1 MYGFNRHVWD
11 VDPGYYVTQRKLVLI
26 IETVFCFSAGLVKIS
41 ILLFYRRLSSRAIST
56 TFRWVTWITIGFI
69 AAYSVAFILVPIFG
83 CNPISAF
90 WDQVDVVKVVEGY
103 SYKCFNEGADVL
115 AAGII
120 SAVQDLA
127 TAILP
132 TFLYWKLQLPIRQKL
147 ALFGIFAIGYGVVA
161 VGAMRLYFSW
171 RIFFDTYDETW
182 IGWDNWLWS
191 MLELH
196 IGVMCANAPALKVF
210 FKHFLQIENLT
221 RRTKSRS
228 HQNGSKPNSQQ
239 NTISSKSSKIS
250 KTFEK
255 ITSWKHSRSHSKSGY
270 ISEPHTDVSVD
281 IYGGVRVQK
290 EILIM
295 HTPKLSRT
303 TKFTSRFTESRNM
316 PAQNST
322 VDADNDIDLDIDI
335 EMGSWEAYHPGSNGH
350 NDSDLDEEEEVQ
362 ALPPMPSQPLPL
374 ASAMSR
380 PGTPKPS
387 LMLFSLESK
396 TWTGRPRTRG
406 S

>member
-11 VDPGYYVTQRKLVLI
+11 VDPGYYVTQRKLVLV
-26 IETVFCFSAGLVKIS
+26 IETVFCLSAGLVKIS

-56 TFRWVTWITIGFI
+56 TFRWITWITIGFI
-69 AAYSVAFILVPIFG
+69 ATYSIVFILVPIFG

-90 WDQVDVVKVVEGY
+90 WDQVDVVKVLQEY
-103 SYKCFNEGADVL
+103 RYTCFNEGADVL
-115 AAGII
+115 AASII

-127 TAILP
+127 TAVLP

-161 VGAMRLYFSW
+161 VGTIRLYFSW
-171 RIFFDTYDETW
+171 RVFFDTYDETW

-196 IGVMCANAPALKVF
+196 IGAMCANAPALKVF
-210 FKHFLQIENLT
+210 FKHFLQIENIT

-239 NTISSKSSKIS
+239 NTTSSKSSKNS
-250 KTFEK
+250 TTFEK
-255 ITSWKHSRSHSKSGY
+255 LNFWKHSRRHSKNGY

-281 IYGGVRVQK
+281 IHGGVHVQK
-290 EILIM
+290 EIHIT
-295 HTPKLSRT
+295 HAPQPSRT
-303 TKFTSRFTESRNM
+303 QNSISRSTESCNALARNV
-316 PAQNST
+316 A
-322 VDADNDIDLDIDI
+322 VDADSDRDLDIDI
-335 EMGSWEAYHPGSNGH
+335 EMGSWETDPISDIHE
-350 NDSDLDEEEEVQ
+350 DSVRDDEVQ
-362 ALPPMPSQPLPL
+362 ALPPMPSQSLPI
-374 ASAMSR
+374 ASATSR

-387 LMLFSLESK
+387 LIPFLPNSK
-396 TWTGRPRTRG
+396 ARTGLSRTRG
-406 S
+406 L